1 MAIGSW
7 LYDASDD
14 YSKNSKDLNSAMLKA
29 MKKTSSIF
37 ESASVSN
44 SKKIHEN
51 KITTSEANDRLKKGK
66 RNNDGAGIPDE
77 FMWVL
82 R

>member
-1 MAIGSW
+1 MASSSRFYDEMKTFTWQGQKVQTRRGFNDDLVISMAIGSW

-44 SKKIHEN
+44 SKKIH
-51 KITTSEANDRLKKGK
+51 
-66 RNNDGAGIPDE
+66 
-77 FMWVL
+77 
-82 R
+82 